1 MHIVTCGRT
10 IVALSRQLSCLRFVL
25 ISPLPFGLLMVWQAR
40 QATRFTTVTDHHNI
54 HQAVSDPA
62 NITFIQKVTSLQT
75 TLFCHIIRMGPSK
88 HNILGSHY
96 TEHSS
101 FDIVNKAHGQTSSRK
116 YGDVRTA
123 VAVYEYR

>member
-10 IVALSRQLSCLRFVL
+10 VGALSRQLSCLRFVL
-25 ISPLPFGLLMVWQAR
+25 ISPLPFGLHMVRQAR
-40 QATRFTTVTDHHNI
+40 QAARSTTVTDHHNI

-62 NITFIQKVTSLQT
+62 NITFIQYVTSLQT
-75 TLFCHIIRMGPSK
+75 TLFCHIIRTGPSK

-96 TEHSS
+96 TKHSS
-101 FDIVNKAHGQTSSRK
+101 FDTVSKTDGQASSRK

-123 VAVYEYR
+123 AEYEYR